1 MSAMSRP
8 RTVLIVDQDD
18 GWREAVASALKAD
31 YRILRASSGE
41 SALAMLTREE
51 VDAMLLDVDQPGIS
65 GFETLRIAR
74 ENFEL
79 TEVVM
84 TAASSDVDHAVE
96 AVKLGAFHFVPKTGG
111 ADAVRALIDR
121 AIERQALARQVQ
133 VLSAEAADT
142 TEREFVV
149 GPSRALQDVVAMVR
163 RVASLSATVLI
174 LGESGTGK
182 ELLARLLHR
191 ESESPDGPF
200 VAVNLAAIPQELV
213 ESVLFGHEKG
223 SFTGAVRQQ
232 IGKFE
237 LAGGGTLFLDEIGD
251 LKLDLQAKLLRAIQE
266 GEIERI
272 GSQRPIKATFR
283 LIAATNVDLD
293 KAVKEGRFRDDL
305 FYRINVIPVKLPPL
319 RERIDDLP
327 ELARFFLRRYN
338 TKFRKQVEGISESSA
353 PDAGLLL
360 VARQH
365 PRAGEPDRAAG
376 GHLREELDHRG
387 RPAVRVPDGGARP
400 HGPQGREPVPGGDG
414 GLRAEPARAGPREE
428 RLERD
433 GDGAL
438 PGPAAQHDE
447 VQAGEAGRAGVRQAA
462 AEQLRDNGPGDAV
475 RLRLR
480 ARKVRPRGYLRG
492 STASLSAFWMR
503 ALTTVLAG
511 ILMASPVAGL
521 RPILALR
528 FCTTSFTIPG
538 SVNSPARFNSF
549 SASAAS
555 SSKYSRATVRLTSKR
570 SAKCENK
577 SDLPILRAST
587 MCVPPDLNVVARSA
601 VDRRQDPRARAVR
614 CEIWPKSGVS

>member
-1 MSAMSRP
+1 MSRP

-65 GFETLRIAR
+65 GFETLRIAH

-272 GSQRPIKATFR
+272 GSQRPIKANFR

-327 ELARFFLRRYN
+327 ELARFFLRRYS
-338 TKFRKQVEGISESSA
+338 TKFRKHVEGISEAALRMLASYWWPGNIRELENLIERLVAISEKSWITEDDLPFEFRMA
-353 PDAGLLL
+353 ELDRTDRKGESLFQEAMVAFERNLL
-360 VARQH
+360 VRALEKNGWNVTATARYLGL
-365 PRAGEPDRAAG
+365 PLSTMKFKLEKLDV
-376 GHLREELDHRG
+376 REF
-387 RPAVRVPDGGARP
+387 AK
-400 HGPQGREPVPGGDG
+400 
-414 GLRAEPARAGPREE
+414 
-428 RLERD
+428 
-433 GDGAL
+433 
-438 PGPAAQHDE
+438 
-447 VQAGEAGRAGVRQAA
+447 
-462 AEQLRDNGPGDAV
+462 
-475 RLRLR
+475 RLR
-480 ARKVRPRGYLRG
+480 
-492 STASLSAFWMR
+492 
-503 ALTTVLAG
+503 
-511 ILMASPVAGL
+511 
-521 RPILALR
+521 
-528 FCTTSFTIPG
+528 
-538 SVNSPARFNSF
+538 
-549 SASAAS
+549 S
-555 SSKYSRATVRLTSKR
+555 S
-570 SAKCENK
+570 
-577 SDLPILRAST
+577 
-587 MCVPPDLNVVARSA
+587 
-601 VDRRQDPRARAVR
+601 
-614 CEIWPKSGVS
+614 

>member
-1 MSAMSRP
+1 MSRS

-18 GWREAVASALKAD
+18 GWREAIASALKAD

-51 VDAMLLDVDQPGIS
+51 VDVMLLDVDQPGIS

-272 GSQRPIKATFR
+272 GSQRPIKANFR

-338 TKFRKQVEGISESSA
+338 TKFRKQVEGISEAALRMLASYWWPGNIRELENLIERLVAISEKSWITEDDLPFEFRMA
-353 PDAGLLL
+353 ELDRTERKGESLFQEAMVAFERNLL
-360 VARQH
+360 VRALEKNGWNVTATARYLGV
-365 PRAGEPDRAAG
+365 PLSTMKFKLEKLDV
-376 GHLREELDHRG
+376 REF
-387 RPAVRVPDGGARP
+387 AK
-400 HGPQGREPVPGGDG
+400 
-414 GLRAEPARAGPREE
+414 
-428 RLERD
+428 
-433 GDGAL
+433 
-438 PGPAAQHDE
+438 
-447 VQAGEAGRAGVRQAA
+447 
-462 AEQLRDNGPGDAV
+462 
-475 RLRLR
+475 RLR
-480 ARKVRPRGYLRG
+480 
-492 STASLSAFWMR
+492 
-503 ALTTVLAG
+503 
-511 ILMASPVAGL
+511 
-521 RPILALR
+521 
-528 FCTTSFTIPG
+528 
-538 SVNSPARFNSF
+538 
-549 SASAAS
+549 S
-555 SSKYSRATVRLTSKR
+555 S
-570 SAKCENK
+570 
-577 SDLPILRAST
+577 
-587 MCVPPDLNVVARSA
+587 
-601 VDRRQDPRARAVR
+601 
-614 CEIWPKSGVS
+614 

>member
-1 MSAMSRP
+1 MFSPVSTRP

-18 GWREAVASALKAD
+18 GWGEAVASALKAD

-272 GSQRPIKATFR
+272 GSQRPIKANFR

-338 TKFRKQVEGISESSA
+338 TKFRKQVEGISEAALRMLASYWWPGNIRELENLIERLVAISEKSWITEDDLPFEFRMA
-353 PDAGLLL
+353 ELDRTERKGESLFQEAMVAFERNLL
-360 VARQH
+360 VRALEKNGWNVTATARYLGV
-365 PRAGEPDRAAG
+365 PLSTMKFKLEKLDV
-376 GHLREELDHRG
+376 REF
-387 RPAVRVPDGGARP
+387 AR
-400 HGPQGREPVPGGDG
+400 
-414 GLRAEPARAGPREE
+414 
-428 RLERD
+428 
-433 GDGAL
+433 
-438 PGPAAQHDE
+438 
-447 VQAGEAGRAGVRQAA
+447 
-462 AEQLRDNGPGDAV
+462 
-475 RLRLR
+475 RLR
-480 ARKVRPRGYLRG
+480 
-492 STASLSAFWMR
+492 S
-503 ALTTVLAG
+503 
-511 ILMASPVAGL
+511 
-521 RPILALR
+521 
-528 FCTTSFTIPG
+528 
-538 SVNSPARFNSF
+538 N
-549 SASAAS
+549 
-555 SSKYSRATVRLTSKR
+555 
-570 SAKCENK
+570 
-577 SDLPILRAST
+577 
-587 MCVPPDLNVVARSA
+587 
-601 VDRRQDPRARAVR
+601 
-614 CEIWPKSGVS
+614 